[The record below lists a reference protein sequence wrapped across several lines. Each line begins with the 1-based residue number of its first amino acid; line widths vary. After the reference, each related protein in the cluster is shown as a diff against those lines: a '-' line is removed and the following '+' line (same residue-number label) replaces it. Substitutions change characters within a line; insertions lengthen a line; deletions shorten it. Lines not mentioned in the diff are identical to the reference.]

1 MEENKIT
8 PEEAFYI
15 EKANLEREITNRVK
29 SFAGTYATN
38 VELSVNVGVELME
51 DEQGGVAACRISG
64 VSVKS
69 NYSQNG

>member
-1 MEENKIT
+1 MEETKIT

-29 SFAGTYATN
+29 LFAGTYATN
-38 VELSVNVGVELME
+38 VDFSVSVNVELM
-51 DEQGGVAACRISG
+51 VAEEGSVSDCRISG

-69 NYSQNG
+69 NYSQK